1 LSIFPTNTVATNLV
15 NQAFPFATGNLP
27 ANSSPYRFDMWAV
40 NDPSIAV
47 TQGQPGSIPK
57 TNVAYYTDPDGAYR
71 YGDSHYS
78 YNSSAGYATPFLT
91 GQTTYRPV
99 ILHRPFRSVGELGYV
114 FRDDPWRTLDFF
126 SPGSADA
133 GLLDLFTLSHGQ
145 TVLEHNGKQT
155 VATAGKI
162 SPNTPYPQVLAAMM
176 AGATRNIAG
185 GTTLSAN
192 TALNVASSLVAFSTA
207 APFVNRADLA
217 TRFMTNAAFS
227 SAGLYLKGDR
237 ETIIRSLAES
247 SNTRTWNFL
256 VDIVAQS
263 GTYPSTATTD
273 DNFVVGGERHY
284 WLHVAIDRYT
294 GQVIDK
300 QLEIVN
306 Q

>member
-1 LSIFPTNTVATNLV
+1 
-15 NQAFPFATGNLP
+15 
-27 ANSSPYRFDMWAV
+27 
-40 NDPSIAV
+40 
-47 TQGQPGSIPK
+47 
-57 TNVAYYTDPDGAYR
+57 
-71 YGDSHYS
+71 
-78 YNSSAGYATPFLT
+78 
-91 GQTTYRPV
+91 
-99 ILHRPFRSVGELGYV
+99 LGYV

-145 TVLEHNGKQT
+145 TVLEHNGQQT